1 MFDLDQYILT
11 GWRYRTPQ
19 KVLFVE
25 ELTEIMTNS
34 FPDFWK
40 LGQAYISGS
49 LQMKE
54 VGFQMYNDENISLKD
69 NLSNAGWS
77 YVAKSV
83 YTSTQLD

>member
-54 VGFQMYNDENISLKD
+54 VGFQMYTDENISLKD
-69 NLSNAGWS
+69 NLGNA
-77 YVAKSV
+77 V
-83 YTSTQLD
+83 